1 MRKIYEKGRSN
12 IVANSA
18 MVATSQPLSSQEAV
32 NILKMGGNAVDAAI
46 AASAVLSVVE
56 PGSTGIGGDCFAIV
70 KMEKNNPVSFNGSG
84 INPKNAD
91 LDYFKKN
98 KIDKIGL
105 LSPHSVTIP
114 GAVDAWYEMHKKF
127 GKLDFEQLFK
137 TAEEYAREGFP
148 VHEIEAYHWKK
159 NEEKLKKHKITK
171 KEFLINDKAPEFAS
185 KYKNIKLADTL
196 KIIGQKGA
204 KGFYE
209 GEIAKDMVK
218 SLNKLGGTHTEED
231 FYNQYTIIS
240 DTLISNYKENLIHQC
255 PPNGPG
261 VIVHLMMKLLE
272 NFDWENIPF
281 LSAQR
286 FHIQAEVTKVCFELK
301 ETMLGDPNFTSF
313 NFEELMNAQSINQ
326 LLNKI
331 SLEKVYN
338 SSKSH
343 VTSHPETVYLTV
355 VDKDLNAVSFINSI
369 CHAFG
374 SGICSEKSGVLF
386 QNRGVNFRLEEGHPN
401 CIESNKRP
409 LHTIIPGLLTDK
421 NSETIFSYGVM
432 GGQYQPIG
440 QAHVL
445 QNIFEF
451 GMSIQEAID
460 TQRAFALNG
469 KLKIEKSFS
478 QSLIKDLSYLGHD
491 IQIVEDAIGG
501 GQAIMI
507 DRKKGV
513 LIGGSDSRKDGLAIG
528 Y

>member
-1 MRKIYEKGRSN
+1 
-12 IVANSA
+12 
-18 MVATSQPLSSQEAV
+18 
-32 NILKMGGNAVDAAI
+32 
-46 AASAVLSVVE
+46 
-56 PGSTGIGGDCFAIV
+56 
-70 KMEKNNPVSFNGSG
+70 
-84 INPKNAD
+84 
-91 LDYFKKN
+91 
-98 KIDKIGL
+98 
-105 LSPHSVTIP
+105 
-114 GAVDAWYEMHKKF
+114 
-127 GKLDFEQLFK
+127 
-137 TAEEYAREGFP
+137 
-148 VHEIEAYHWKK
+148 
-159 NEEKLKKHKITK
+159 
-171 KEFLINDKAPEFAS
+171 
-185 KYKNIKLADTL
+185 
-196 KIIGQKGA
+196 
-204 KGFYE
+204 
-209 GEIAKDMVK
+209 
-218 SLNKLGGTHTEED
+218 
-231 FYNQYTIIS
+231 
-240 DTLISNYKENLIHQC
+240 
-255 PPNGPG
+255 
-261 VIVHLMMKLLE
+261 
-272 NFDWENIPF
+272 
-281 LSAQR
+281 
-286 FHIQAEVTKVCFELK
+286 
-301 ETMLGDPNFTSF
+301 
-313 NFEELMNAQSINQ
+313 
-326 LLNKI
+326 
-331 SLEKVYN
+331 
-338 SSKSH
+338 

-469 KLKIEKSFS
+469 KLKIEQSFS
-478 QSLIKDLSYLGHD
+478 KSLIKDLSDLGHD
-491 IQIVEDAIGG
+491 IKIVEDAIGG